1 MTKLLLWCIL
11 LCLFWPVALVI
22 AALYAC
28 YWSVMV
34 VVWLYMAAF
43 KGTYITIMGLGELK
57 EWAERRNAQATPKN
71 AQVGRNDAPD
81 ATGVAYQLDDLHQR
95 LRETR

>member
-22 AALYAC
+22 AALYLC

-57 EWAERRNAQATPKN
+57 EWADRRNAQAKAN
-71 AQVGRNDAPD
+71 SERERNDAPD
-81 ATGVAYQLDDLHQR
+81 ATGVAYQLDDLHER